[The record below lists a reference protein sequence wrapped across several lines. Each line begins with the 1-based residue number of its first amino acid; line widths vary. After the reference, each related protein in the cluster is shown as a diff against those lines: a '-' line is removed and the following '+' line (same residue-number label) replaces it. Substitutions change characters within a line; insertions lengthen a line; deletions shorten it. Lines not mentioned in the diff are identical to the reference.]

1 MPPARFELTAPGL
14 GILCSILLSYGG
26 ISKCKSVF
34 TIGYFFVIIF
44 QEERSNFRWLTP
56 HMSDLQNLPRRERF
70 WLAMI
75 LAAAISGCTATD
87 GPLNITLHHPQTGV
101 QRTCSAKE
109 SSAADVS
116 VLSTAVESCAK
127 QLEARGFVRGDSR

>member
-1 MPPARFELTAPGL
+1 MLYPTELRGHIEMQERL
-14 GILCSILLSYGG
+14 HDRLLLCYYLSRRAV
-26 ISKCKSVF
+26 KF
-34 TIGYFFVIIF
+34 PLPNA
-44 QEERSNFRWLTP
+44 Q
-56 HMSDLQNLPRRERF
+56 MSDLQNLPRRERF